1 MIVFKYKFSGA
12 VKILSS
18 DDATV
23 FLEARTQMSLVGCNT
38 LHHFLFLQARTQMS
52 LVGCNTLHHFLYDT

>member
-1 MIVFKYKFSGA
+1 MLVFKQKFCGA
-12 VKILSS
+12 VKTLSS

-23 FLEARTQMSLVGCNT
+23 
-38 LHHFLFLQARTQMS
+38 FLQARTQMS